1 MSDNRL
7 FKFPHIDTFPKMYF
21 PITEYKTTHLWSENG
36 TDFRVYKK
44 LDVSTSGNGGI
55 CLGFR
60 SNSKKD
66 SKNNLSVMKLDQNC
80 HEEQRLQKR
89 NVEYLSLTYEGKY
102 FLREII
108 LNAVL

>member
-1 MSDNRL
+1 LSDNRL

-21 PITEYKTTHLWSENG
+21 PIAEYKTTHLWSENG

-55 CLGFR
+55 CFGFR
-60 SNSKKD
+60 SDSNKD

-102 FLREII
+102 FLRE
-108 LNAVL
+108 N